1 MTSSTE
7 SMNQNRDDLKRLT
20 APLGIRLV
28 AAYAGLG
35 VLGTFPAGFALL
47 AGEPTTVSI
56 VMSSVLMLFGT
67 LFLAIVYG
75 LLKLKLWAYK
85 LAKAVYSI
93 VIVFGFIAIATNLA
107 IQNIIQQG
115 IAIAISSWIVIYLRK
130 EDVKERF
137 GQ

>member
-1 MTSSTE
+1 MTSTTE
-7 SMNQNRDDLKRLT
+7 SINQNHGDLKRLK
-20 APLGIRLV
+20 APLGVRLV
-28 AAYAGLG
+28 AVYAGLG

-56 VMSSVLMLFGT
+56 VMSSFIMLFGT

-85 LAKAVYSI
+85 LAKVVYSI

-107 IQNIIQQG
+107 IQNIVQQG

-130 EDVKERF
+130 ENIKSWF
-137 GQ
+137 M